1 MTKGPSSSQHNLAF
15 VIWNLKLGSIKLY
28 LPCAT
33 TIVFV
38 SESSRNHLGKLIEDV
53 LDYAIRN
60 TGIESLSVEISENIK
75 MPNIITKVIEYYHQ
89 CAPSKGHRHHIRF
102 VAKGK

>member
-1 MTKGPSSSQHNLAF
+1 MTKGPSSNQHNFAF
-15 VIWNLKLGSIKLY
+15 ATWNLKLGSIKLY

-75 MPNIITKVIEYYHQ
+75 MPNIITKVTEDYRQ
-89 CAPSKGHRHHIRF
+89 CAPSKGHRYHIRF
-102 VAKGK
+102 VAKSK